1 MAELVRPWNDG
12 GSLSVTYNG
21 SGDGKAI
28 FSSDVNEGLDRKI
41 SLLFCSED
49 ESVSIPRNVVQLG
62 KREEFI
68 TRDSL
73 TFNTKEEEKF
83 GVIKNYTEISYLE
96 STGEQYIDL
105 GLYPTEN
112 VSETRATFSFSK
124 DTTSNYAIFGGR
136 NEASKNSFTL
146 FVLNTTAVNG
156 FRFDVNSQNSIATK
170 DTIIFDSEH
179 KYEFEYDGNYAS
191 ITNLNTAEDKSV
203 YIGSPSTLTSYPVC
217 LFCVNTQGTK
227 STFLKGKIYSFEYE
241 DGDTKLALIPVLD
254 SNGVAC
260 MYDKVSGKFF
270 YNQGTGNFIAGEILN

>member
-12 GSLSVTYNG
+12 GNLSATYNG

-28 FSSDVNEGLDRKI
+28 FSSDVNEGLDRTVSI
-41 SLLFCSED
+41 WFCTED
-49 ESVSIPRNVVQLG
+49 ESIIIPRRVVQLG
-62 KREEFI
+62 EREEFI

-73 TFNTKEEEKF
+73 TFNTKNEEKF

-105 GLYPTEN
+105 ELYPTES
-112 VSETRATFSFSK
+112 VSRTKITFSFS

-136 NEASKNSFTL
+136 NESGKNSFTL
-146 FVLNTTAVNG
+146 FALNTTAVNG

-170 DTIIFDSEH
+170 DAIIFDSAH

-191 ITNLNTAEDKSV
+191 ITNLNTAENKSV
-203 YIGSPSTLTSYPVC
+203 YIGPPSTLTSYPVC
-217 LFCVNTQGTK
+217 LFCVNTKGTK

-241 DGDTKLALIPVLD
+241 DGDTKLTLIPVLD

-260 MYDKVSGKFF
+260 MYDKVSGKLF

>member
-1 MAELVRPWNDG
+1 MAELITSWSDG
-12 GSLSVTYNG
+12 ENISITYNG
-21 SGDGKAI
+21 NGDGTAT
-28 FSSDVNEGLDRKI
+28 FTASRNEGLDRTV
-41 SLLFCSED
+41 SLWFCTED
-49 ESVSIPRNVVQLG
+49 ESIIIPRRVVQLG
-62 KREEFI
+62 EREEFI

-73 TFNTKEEEKF
+73 VFSTKDEEKF
-83 GVIKNYTEISYLE
+83 GVIKNYTEVSYLE

-105 GLYPTEN
+105 ELYPTES
-112 VSETRATFSFSK
+112 VSRTKITFSFS

-136 NEASKNSFTL
+136 NESSKNSFTL
-146 FVLNTTAVNG
+146 FALNTTAVNG

-170 DTIIFDSEH
+170 DAIIFDSAH

-191 ITNLNTAEDKSV
+191 IINLNTAEDKSV
-203 YIGSPSTLTSYPVC
+203 YIGPPSTLTSYPVC
-217 LFCVNTQGTK
+217 LFCVNTKGTK

-241 DGDTKLALIPVLD
+241 DGDTKLTLIPVLD

>member
-1 MAELVRPWNDG
+1 MAELITSWSDG
-12 GSLSVTYNG
+12 ENISITYNG
-21 SGDGKAI
+21 NGDGTATFTASK
-28 FSSDVNEGLDRKI
+28 NEGLDRKI

-73 TFNTKEEEKF
+73 VFSTKEEEKF
-83 GVIKNYTEISYLE
+83 GVIKNYTEVSYLE

-105 GLYPTEN
+105 GLYPTES
-112 VSETRATFSFSK
+112 VSRTKITFSFS

-136 NEASKNSFTL
+136 NESSKNSFTL
-146 FVLNTTAVNG
+146 FALNTTAVNG

-170 DTIIFDSEH
+170 DAIIFDPAH

-191 ITNLNTAEDKSV
+191 ITNLNTAESKSI
-203 YIGSPSTLTSYPVC
+203 YIGPPSTLTSYPVC
-217 LFCVNTQGTK
+217 LFCVNTRGTK
-227 STFLKGKIYSFEYE
+227 GTFLKGKIYSFEYE
-241 DGDTKLALIPVLD
+241 DGGTKLTLIPVLD

-260 MYDKVSGKFF
+260 MYDKVSGKVF

>member
-21 SGDGKAI
+21 SGDGEAI
-28 FSSDVNEGLDRKI
+28 FSSDVNEGLDRTVSI
-41 SLLFCSED
+41 WFCTED
-49 ESVSIPRNVVQLG
+49 ESIIIPRRVVQLG
-62 KREEFI
+62 EREEFI

-73 TFNTKEEEKF
+73 IFNTKEEEKF
-83 GVIKNYTEISYLE
+83 GVIKNYTEVSYLE

-105 GLYPTEN
+105 ELYPTES
-112 VSETRATFSFSK
+112 VSRTKITFSFSN
-124 DTTSNYAIFGGR
+124 TTSNYAIFGGR
-136 NEASKNSFTL
+136 NESGKNSFTL
-146 FVLNTTAVNG
+146 FALNTTAVNG

-170 DTIIFDSEH
+170 DAIIFDSAH

-203 YIGSPSTLTSYPVC
+203 YIGPPSTLTSYPVC
-217 LFCVNTQGTK
+217 LFCVNTKGTK

-241 DGDTKLALIPVLD
+241 DGGTKLTLIPVLD